1 MFVVNMPFLFSA
13 QTIEI
18 LRKNHSI
25 QRIYLL
31 D

>member
-1 MFVVNMPFLFSA
+1 MFIVNMPFLFSA
-13 QTIEI
+13 QAVEI
-18 LRKNHSI
+18 KRKNHSI